1 MISSCFF
8 LAGVFEAY
16 FDPLLTQIGKD
27 SHAEAHLCGETL
39 GAIFPSI
46 PSIRKFSSDRILR
59 PMAW

>member
-39 GAIFPSI
+39 GAIFRAFQAYESFRQI
-46 PSIRKFSSDRILR
+46 AS
-59 PMAW
+59 